1 MGIEFEKFMNF
12 YPKDF
17 SERSNM
23 TKHILKEYVELLS
36 LSFISSSQYVS
47 KLSFIG
53 GTNLRLVK
61 RIDRFSEDLD
71 FDCKNMSHDEFIDMT
86 DKLMKY
92 LEKYGFS
99 VEAKEKESD
108 KLTAYR
114 RSIKFPELLYNMGIT
129 GHKEERFMLKIEAQD
144 QGLDYKR
151 VIKPI
156 NMNGFNINI
165 PVPPDNILC
174 AMKLSAMI
182 TRQKGRDF
190 YDSMFLL
197 QQTKPDFNFLKVKCG
212 IDSFNA
218 LEKRLNEVLEKVDL
232 NVKEKDFE
240 HLLFFPNGASS
251 IHGIKEFIHALN
263 KRKPLDFSEEENQN
277 IVGEEMVK
285 YQKHNL

>member
-1 MGIEFEKFMNF
+1 MGIEFEKFMSF

-17 SERSNM
+17 SEKSDM
-23 TKHILKEYVELLS
+23 KKHILKEYVELLS
-36 LSFISSSQYVS
+36 LSFLSSSPYIS

-53 GTNLRLVK
+53 GTNLRLIK
-61 RIDRFSEDLD
+61 RIDRVSEDLD
-71 FDCKNMSHDEFIDMT
+71 FDCKGLSHDEFIDMT

-92 LEKYGFS
+92 LEKHGFN
-99 VEAKEKESD
+99 VEAKDKESD

-114 RSIKFPELLYNMGIT
+114 RSIKFPELLYNIGVT

-174 AMKLSAMI
+174 AMKLSAML

-190 YDSMFLL
+190 YDSIFLL
-197 QQTKPDFNFLKVKCG
+197 QQTKPDFNFMKEKCG
-212 IDSFNA
+212 IDSFRA
-218 LEKRLNEVLEKVDL
+218 LEKRLDEVLGKVDL
-232 NVKEKDFE
+232 YMKEKDFE
-240 HLLFFPNGASS
+240 HLLFFPDGAGT
-251 IHGIKEFIHALN
+251 IHGIKDLVHSLN
-263 KRKPLDFSEEENQN
+263 KRKPLDFSEEE
-277 IVGEEMVK
+277 GE
-285 YQKHNL
+285 QKKIGRKI